1 MTRNKLG
8 LRGAALAVSA
18 LCGFLSFAAAPA
30 RAEDPTADTNGAF
43 LIGLFNQACVPNRGN
58 PDKIHAWAFDHHLVP
73 ITNPQALEIF
83 VGPGEH
89 GIAWQVPSETHQHF
103 ALSIRGTTEA
113 CVVWA
118 QTANPV
124 FVETAFIKEVES
136 TAGNGTEV
144 KKNGEETADTPVG
157 LAKTISY
164 LVWDTATKKGFEFTM
179 TTAEHAGGPFQASI
193 QIAKVTVE

>member
-1 MTRNKLG
+1 MTRNKLE

-124 FVETAFIKEVES
+124 FVETAFIKEVEIDGGQRHRGQEERR
-136 TAGNGTEV
+136 GNRR
-144 KKNGEETADTPVG
+144 
-157 LAKTISY
+157 
-164 LVWDTATKKGFEFTM
+164 
-179 TTAEHAGGPFQASI
+179 HAGGPGQDDFLPGLGHRDEKGLRIHHDHGGACRRSLPGFDSNR
-193 QIAKVTVE
+193 